1 MENTLNKTPSAS
13 RTHIGFFGRMN
24 AGKSSIVNAFTG
36 QSVSIVSDTAGTTT
50 DVVTKSMEIHGIGP
64 CILLDTAGF
73 DDTGALGSLRTEAA
87 RKAADRCDIAVVVF
101 SPLENASA
109 VKSTENRE
117 KQPAGTAE
125 GTRKAE
131 DYAVEREWI
140 ARFRDRETPVI
151 GVIGKADTLSPE
163 KAEEM
168 AKALSSGFHIP
179 VLPVSAVTREGIVA
193 LKEEFI
199 RSFKQT
205 EKKRYITGD
214 LVERGDAVLLV
225 MPQDIQAPDGRL
237 ILPQVQTIREL
248 LDRKCVVTC
257 CTTDELDDALSQ
269 CKEPPK
275 LIITDSQVFDRVY
288 EKKPEKSLLTS
299 FSILFAAYK
308 GDIDYYVESAKAIDK
323 LTEDSRVLIAE
334 CCTHAP
340 LEEDIG
346 RVKIPRF
353 LRKKAGEGLTIDMMA
368 GADFPENL
376 EDYDLVIQCGACMF
390 NRKFV
395 LARTARAKA
404 AGVPMTNYGVTI
416 AHLKGILGKVETGA
430 KNTRKEGM
438 S

>member
-1 MENTLNKTPSAS
+1 MENTLNKTPSAN

-73 DDTGALGSLRTEAA
+73 DDTGELGSLRTEAA

-101 SPLENASA
+101 SPLEN
-109 VKSTENRE
+109 
-117 KQPAGTAE
+117 
-125 GTRKAE
+125 
-131 DYAVEREWI
+131 DYVVEREWI
-140 ARFRDRETPVI
+140 ARFMDRETPVI

-163 KAEEM
+163 EAEGK
-168 AKALSSGFHIP
+168 AKALASEFHIP

-257 CTTDELDDALSQ
+257 CTTDELDDALSK

-288 EKKPEKSLLTS
+288 EKKPKKSLLTS

-308 GDIDYYVESAKAIDK
+308 GDIDYYVESAKAIDR
-323 LTEDSRVLIAE
+323 LTENSRVLIAE

-353 LRKKAGEGLTIDMMA
+353 LRKKAGEGLTIDMTA

-376 EDYDLVIQCGACMF
+376 KDYDLVIQCGACMF

-416 AHLKGILGKVETGA
+416 AHLKGILDKVETGA
-430 KNTRKEGM
+430 GKEARGQ
-438 S
+438 

>member
-1 MENTLNKTPSAS
+1 MENTLNKTPSAN

-36 QSVSIVSDTAGTTT
+36 QSVSIVSDMAGTTT

-73 DDTGALGSLRTEAA
+73 DDTGELGSLRTEAA

-101 SPLENASA
+101 APEGNVTAGMPA
-109 VKSTENRE
+109 GMAKSRE
-117 KQPAGTAE
+117 KTG
-125 GTRKAE
+125 

-140 ARFRDRETPVI
+140 ARFMDRETPVI

-163 KAEEM
+163 EAEGK

-199 RSFKQT
+199 RSFKQKK
-205 EKKRYITGD
+205 KKRYITGD

-308 GDIDYYVESAKAIDK
+308 GDIDYYVESAKAIDR
-323 LTEDSRVLIAE
+323 LTENSRVLIAE

-353 LRKKAGEGLTIDMMA
+353 LRKKAGDGLTIDMTA

-416 AHLKGILGKVETGA
+416 AHLKGILDKVETGA
-430 KNTRKEGM
+430 GKEARGQ
-438 S
+438 

>member
-1 MENTLNKTPSAS
+1 MENTLNKTPSAN

-73 DDTGALGSLRTEAA
+73 DDTGELGSLRTEAA

-101 SPLENASA
+101 SPEGNVSA
-109 VKSTENRE
+109 GVPAGMAKSRE
-117 KQPAGTAE
+117 KTG
-125 GTRKAE
+125 

-140 ARFRDRETPVI
+140 ARFMDRETPVI

-163 KAEEM
+163 ETREK
-168 AKALSSGFHIP
+168 AKALSSEFHIP

-308 GDIDYYVESAKAIDK
+308 GDIDYYVESAKAIDR
-323 LTEDSRVLIAE
+323 LTENSRVLIAE

-353 LRKKAGEGLTIDMMA
+353 LRKKAGEGLTIDMTA

-416 AHLKGILGKVETGA
+416 AHLKGILDKVETGA
-430 KNTRKEGM
+430 GKEARGQ
-438 S
+438 